1 MGAGKSSVG
10 KRLAR
15 QLHRKFYD
23 CDKILEERTGVAIST
38 IFDLEGEA
46 GFRQRETKVLEE
58 LVNLNNAVI
67 ATGGGVVLRDANIKL
82 IKAHGVTIY
91 LRASVQSQLKRTRH
105 DKKRPL
111 LQTRDRHATLEKLA
125 KQRNPIYD
133 KMADIIINT
142 DNQTITS
149 TIEEITSKFNNSP
162 L

>member
-15 QLHRKFYD
+15 HLHRKFYD

-38 IFDLEGEA
+38 IFDLEGEV
-46 GFRQRETKVLEE
+46 GFRQRETKILEE
-58 LVNLNNAVI
+58 LVRLNNAVI

-82 IKAHGVTIY
+82 IKTHGVAIY

-149 TIEEITSKFNNSP
+149 TIEEITSKLNNPPS
-162 L
+162 